1 MMTYHLMTFIGAA
14 LVGAGLML
22 VIGALAVVLINMADN
37 D

>member
-22 VIGALAVVLINMADN
+22 VIGAIAVVLIHMVDN

>member
-22 VIGALAVVLINMADN
+22 AIGALAVVLINMADN